1 MDGNQN
7 PERARRLVFII
18 SGVTDTVIGAVI
30 VMIGLGLLPV
40 NLGEYGLST
49 GLLLAIGGVMLVSGI
64 AIAVYHFMR
73 LGE

>member
-7 PERARRLVFII
+7 PERTRRLIFVI
-18 SGVTDTVIGAVI
+18 SGVTDTIIGVVIL
-30 VMIGLGLLPV
+30 MMGLGLLPV

-64 AIAVYHFMR
+64 AIAIYHFTR